1 MKAHSLKQLS
11 MQVDRDAPTPMML
24 SQMHI
29 QAFVNEQPVWH
40 VSMLRASPVF
50 NGVHWSENPYNNP
63 AILTTLRAML
73 VTYLMDFQSR
83 GARRCPTL
91 AHMPVNAY
99 GDVHHIFQ
107 EMNVMNGICNRHADD
122 WALRNP
128 MANDDDKAVFKNIH
142 AELDIDR
149 MDSYIHLSHG
159 AFASKHMD
167 ILLWDKNDEET
178 DMPLLHLQVFP
189 NQWHGRPDID
199 IRINHDRQ
207 FDGMDM
213 WNAIPKHGYIRSGTA
228 RNTESCELDALF
240 RLHRIHA
247 YGYNEDDEDNED
259 DDDDSQGMDED
270 DEDNE
275 DDDDDSQGM
284 DGGGANCAE

>member
-1 MKAHSLKQLS
+1 
-11 MQVDRDAPTPMML
+11 ML
-24 SQMHI
+24 SLVHI
-29 QAFVNEQPVWH
+29 KAFVDELPLWH
-40 VSMLRASPVF
+40 LNMLRSSSKYDV
-50 NGVHWSENPYNNP
+50 VHWTQSDWNDPY
-63 AILTTLRAML
+63 TLGCLRWQL
-73 VTYLMDFQSR
+73 VTYLMDFQCR
-83 GARRCPTL
+83 GISMTAR
-91 AHMPVNAY
+91 AY
-99 GDVHHIFQ
+99 GDIHFIFQ

-167 ILLWDKNDEET
+167 ILLWDKNDEDT
-178 DMPLLHLQVFP
+178 DMPLLHLRVFP

-199 IRINHDRQ
+199 IRINHDHQ

-213 WNAIPKHGYIRSGTA
+213 WNAIPKHGYIRSGRA

-247 YGYNEDDEDNED
+247 YGYNEGDEDNED

-284 DGGGANCAE
+284 DGGPANCAE